1 MKVAVNGC
9 TRRRYLIGQ
18 QHYLGCVIYPNPICG
33 PCQVLIRSQLAMKM
47 SSQIQGH
54 HRQKTKE
61 RLPGNKSRRVS
72 TSGVVPTPYHP
83 SMQAFYNFLGSRLFR
98 REMAFTVGCDVR

>member
-9 TRRRYLIGQ
+9 TRRHYLIGQ
-18 QHYLGCVIYPNPICG
+18 QHYLGCVILILSVDLDMSSPNTLTAG
-33 PCQVLIRSQLAMKM
+33 MKV
-47 SSQIQGH
+47 SSQIQGR

-61 RLPGNKSRRVS
+61 RLPRNKSRRVS